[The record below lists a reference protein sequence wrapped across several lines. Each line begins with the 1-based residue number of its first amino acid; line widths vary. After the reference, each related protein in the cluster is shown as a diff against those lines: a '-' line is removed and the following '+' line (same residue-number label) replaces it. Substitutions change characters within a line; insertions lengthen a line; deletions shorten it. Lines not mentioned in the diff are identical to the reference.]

1 MKKIL
6 VVLVLFLIMISG
18 ANQQQQFTLLDYF
31 DGSYTVYTKNSVNEN
46 SINLGFCYMNNFQ
59 VETQDIEGESIKV
72 ENFEPSQA
80 IRVLNAKVVET
91 EYLDNGMVVIY
102 AYTPLIQKRVKLGH
116 KNVNLQI
123 AHSDDFTIVGWPLIL
138 GGF

>member
-31 DGSYTVYTKNSVNEN
+31 SGSYTVYTKNSVNEN
-46 SINLGFCYMNNFQ
+46 SVNLGFCYMNNFQ
-59 VETQDIEGESIKV
+59 VETQDVEGESVKI

-80 IRVLNAKVVET
+80 IRVLDAKVIET

-102 AYTPLIQKRVKLGH
+102 AYTSLIKERVKLGQKH
-116 KNVNLQI
+116 VNLQI
-123 AHSDDFTIVGWPLIL
+123 AHCDDYTIIGWPLIL